1 MPVITASIDPV
12 TRIEG
17 HLKVDIKVDTVNGVQ
32 QVVDAFA
39 TGTLFR
45 GFEKIMENRDPR
57 DATIITSRI
66 CGVCPTSHSMA
77 AALALDAAGGVN
89 GGDNARLLR
98 NLVHGAC
105 FLESHLLHFYLLCLP
120 DYVSALPVAPW
131 LPGWEMGSRLDKG
144 LVARF
149 QRSLVAAI
157 RLRRQAHEMGAIFG
171 GKLPHTP
178 GYIAGGFTAYVNSA
192 DKAAFGAYLSELI
205 QFIKTVY
212 IPDVDVLASALP
224 EYFSIGRGYGNL
236 LSYGVFET
244 NNNIANPT
252 LFLPRGR
259 IVNGNPVVMPVDP
272 AKITEHVTW
281 SWYSNADN
289 DRSPAVADTVPQNP
303 KGNAYSWLKAPRYD
317 SQPYECGPLARMMV
331 LGQYTHGVSVM
342 DRHRARAKE
351 ALLLA
356 EEMESWRQALALN
369 TSAYSPWTIPTGTVS
384 ATGLTEA
391 PRGALGHW
399 LSIQNS
405 KLSHYQVITPTCWTI
420 SPRDSQNQR
429 GPLEQALIGTPIEN
443 VDKPIEA
450 LRVVHSVDPCLDC
463 ATHVMR
469 AEPGAKVFALGG
481 V

>member
-1 MPVITASIDPV
+1 MT
-12 TRIEG
+12 
-17 HLKVDIKVDTVNGVQ
+17 
-32 QVVDAFA
+32 
-39 TGTLFR
+39 
-45 GFEKIMENRDPR
+45 
-57 DATIITSRI
+57 
-66 CGVCPTSHSMA
+66 
-77 AALALDAAGGVN
+77 
-89 GGDNARLLR
+89 
-98 NLVHGAC
+98 
-105 FLESHLLHFYLLCLP
+105 
-120 DYVSALPVAPW
+120 
-131 LPGWEMGSRLDKG
+131 
-144 LVARF
+144 
-149 QRSLVAAI
+149 
-157 RLRRQAHEMGAIFG
+157 
-171 GKLPHTP
+171 
-178 GYIAGGFTAYVNSA
+178 
-192 DKAAFGAYLSELI
+192 
-205 QFIKTVY
+205 
-212 IPDVDVLASALP
+212 
-224 EYFSIGRGYGNL
+224 
-236 LSYGVFET
+236 
-244 NNNIANPT
+244 
-252 LFLPRGR
+252 
-259 IVNGNPVVMPVDP
+259 
-272 AKITEHVTW
+272 
-281 SWYSNADN
+281 
-289 DRSPAVADTVPQNP
+289 
-303 KGNAYSWLKAPRYD
+303 
-317 SQPYECGPLARMMV
+317 V
-331 LGQYTHGVSVM
+331 LGQYTNGVSVM